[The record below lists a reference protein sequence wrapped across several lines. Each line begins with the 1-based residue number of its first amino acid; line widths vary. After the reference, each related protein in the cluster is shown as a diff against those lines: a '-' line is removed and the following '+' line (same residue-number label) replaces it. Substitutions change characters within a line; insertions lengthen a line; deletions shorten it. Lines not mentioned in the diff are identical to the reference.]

1 MKWTAKKEAII
12 IEKVADWLSLDPE
25 DRRPKTQKELAKD
38 LGCEEHAIINI
49 KKKIEQSQENSTGD
63 EFADYM
69 AKLEKLTFTR
79 QGTSQDRKLYAQI
92 KGWLVEKSEIKHE
105 FELDATNYNKIATEV
120 TERLRESYRVWGGI
134 CPVCSQS
141 KTLRHEVRVDTES
154 EHTEDRE
161 MATVALSVR
170 PD

>member
-1 MKWTAKKEAII
+1 MKWNAKKEAII

-38 LGCEEHAIINI
+38 LGVEEHAIINI

-69 AKLEKLTFTR
+69 AHLKREVFKINCPTER
-79 QGTSQDRKLYAQI
+79 QKLYADLMRWRTN
-92 KGWLVEKSEIKHE
+92 KPEAKK
-105 FELDATNYNKIATEV
+105 FELDATDYNKIATEV